1 MTDIINTETED
12 NTSALP
18 KIMEPEQYLAC
29 LEFLLAQGQ
38 GIGKTKPV
46 AAYYF
51 DPTAFF
57 RRQGGAEDWLDDE
70 SGAEKVQ
77 RIEAKPLYIIFDLA
91 LWPEGNEYS
100 RQLGVKKIFEALADR
115 LLHEEDINSTT
126 FEAPGV
132 WTSRKIDTFEED
144 YTRRNVKDDFT
155 GKRSRIWD
163 PNPDAYRI
171 AAKITD
177 AAHLPVSWGHYPVED
192 GSTLVLREGDVN
204 AVSEALLSIK
214 LGQISIEDGL
224 YERSENGTLVS
235 KFDVY
240 AMDPGFSSANYSLVE
255 LSKTTKEIQASLREA
270 GIGVHKPELLDD
282 LER

>member
-1 MTDIINTETED
+1 MTVSTTASFGDD
-12 NTSALP
+12 NAALL
-18 KIMEPEQYLAC
+18 KKMEPEQYLAC
-29 LEFLLAQGQ
+29 LEYLVAQGQ
-38 GIGKTKPV
+38 GIGKTKSV

-70 SGAEKVQ
+70 SGAEKLQ
-77 RIEAKPLYIIFDLA
+77 QIEAKPLYIIFDLA
-91 LWPEGNEYS
+91 LWPEGNEYG

-163 PNPDAYRI
+163 PNPEAYRV

-177 AAHLPVSWGHYPVED
+177 AAVLPVSWGSYPVED
-192 GSTLVLREGDVN
+192 GSTLVLREKDV
-204 AVSEALLSIK
+204 AAISLAIRSIK
-214 LGQISIEDGL
+214 VENVSIEDAL
-224 YERSENGTLVS
+224 FERSENGTLVT

-240 AMDPGFSSANYSLVE
+240 AMDPGFSSANYSLVG
-255 LSKTTKEIQASLREA
+255 LNQTTKEIQASLREA
-270 GIGVHKPELLDD
+270 GIGIHKPELLDD